1 MEISVQSVIQFL
13 ADHPLWAAVGTFTV
27 AFGESLMI
35 VSFAFPGMA
44 IVVVAGALVSIGDL
58 PVLPFLIG
66 GVLGA
71 IAGDGVSYW
80 TGRRFG
86 NAANHVWPL
95 DRNADLVSLGA
106 WFFEHH
112 GGAGIVI
119 GRFFG
124 PLRATVPLAA
134 GILQMRGGQFWVAN
148 VLSAIV
154 WAPWVLLQGAILGAL
169 IKRSGSYEGL
179 LTLTIVFL
187 VAFAIVGAS
196 VAVSRRRT
204 PKPTCL

>member
-13 ADHPLWAAVGTFTV
+13 AVHPLWAALGTFAV
-27 AFGESLMI
+27 AFGESLVI

-44 IVVVAGALVSIGDL
+44 IVVVAGVLISIGDL

-80 TGRRFG
+80 MGRRFG
-86 NAANHVWPL
+86 NAARQAWPL

-112 GGAGIVI
+112 GGAGIIV

-134 GILQMRGGQFWVAN
+134 GILQMRGGHFWVAN
-148 VLSAIV
+148 VLSAII
-154 WAPWVLLQGAILGAL
+154 WAPWVLLQGAIIGAL
-169 IKRSGSYEGL
+169 IKRSGPYEGL
-179 LTLTIVFL
+179 LSLTIIFL
-187 VAFAIVGAS
+187 AAFAIVSAS

-204 PKPTCL
+204 PRPTCP

>member
-1 MEISVQSVIQFL
+1 MEISVQSVIQLL
-13 ADHPLWAAVGTFTV
+13 ADHPLWAAFGMFVV

-44 IVVVAGALVSIGDL
+44 IVVAAGALISIGDL
-58 PVLPFLIG
+58 PVLPFLTG

-71 IAGDGVSYW
+71 IAGDGLSYW

-86 NAANHVWPL
+86 NAARQAWPL

-106 WFFEHH
+106 RFFERH
-112 GGAGIVI
+112 GGAGIIV

-154 WAPWVLLQGAILGAL
+154 WAPWALLQGAIIGAL
-169 IKRSGSYEGL
+169 IRRSGPYEGL

-187 VAFAIVGAS
+187 VAFAIASAS
-196 VAVSRRRT
+196 VAVLRQRT
-204 PKPTCL
+204 PRPTCP

>member
-1 MEISVQSVIQFL
+1 MEISVQSVLQFL
-13 ADHPLWAAVGTFTV
+13 ADHPLWAAFGTFAV

-44 IVVVAGALVSIGDL
+44 FVVAAGTLISIGDL
-58 PVLPFLIG
+58 PAFPFLIG
-66 GVLGA
+66 GVVGA

-86 NAANHVWPL
+86 NAARQAWPL
-95 DRNADLVSLGA
+95 DRNADLVSLGVR
-106 WFFEHH
+106 FFEHH
-112 GGAGIVI
+112 GGAGIMV

-134 GILQMRGGQFWVAN
+134 GILQMRAGQFWVAN

-154 WAPWVLLQGAILGAL
+154 WAPWALLQGAIIGAL
-169 IKRSGSYEGL
+169 IRRSGPYDGL
-179 LTLTIVFL
+179 LTLAIVFL
-187 VAFAIVGAS
+187 VAFAIASAS
-196 VAVSRRRT
+196 VAVLRRRT
-204 PKPTCL
+204 PRPTCP